1 MRLFNRNRDANINK
15 KNVINNNYNINLVLI
30 NFIKQIYCCY
40 SMTKG
45 ERFGKAVNYLRMQGI
60 VAKNEDVAVK
70 MGADPSN
77 VSRSIKGT
85 GGYPSDSFL
94 RRFNMAFDN
103 TFNLQWLLT
112 GDGEMIEDAKPTVIV
127 AGENNVYSIPLL
139 PVSAQGG
146 SLNDFVVSVK
156 DSDCEKII
164 SPIKGADYAMSVAG
178 DSMSPEYPSG
188 SQILIKRINERAF
201 IDWGKVYVLDTC
213 NGTVIKQL
221 FPSKKAGMVIC
232 KSINPKFPPF
242 EVSMTDV
249 YGVYRVLMC
258 MSVK

>member
-1 MRLFNRNRDANINK
+1 
-15 KNVINNNYNINLVLI
+15 
-30 NFIKQIYCCY
+30 
-40 SMTKG
+40 
-45 ERFGKAVNYLRMQGI
+45 
-60 VAKNEDVAVK
+60 
-70 MGADPSN
+70 
-77 VSRSIKGT
+77 
-85 GGYPSDSFL
+85 
-94 RRFNMAFDN
+94 
-103 TFNLQWLLT
+103 
-112 GDGEMIEDAKPTVIV
+112 
-127 AGENNVYSIPLL
+127 
-139 PVSAQGG
+139 
-146 SLNDFVVSVK
+146 
-156 DSDCEKII
+156 
-164 SPIKGADYAMSVAG
+164 MSVAG